1 MCGSNVRRRNGETT
15 LATLASLKTEDE
27 SYIRVNNNRNNNCH
41 RKRPTEIIAIY
52 GNAGVGKSTLVR
64 NVQQFA
70 RDYGYIAIAKFDTRQ
85 PTPYGCL
92 LRCLSIFLK
101 NILGEPAHEIE
112 RFSRMLKEQLGAEA
126 ISQLPTLIVDNVP
139 ELASFLDQPSF
150 AKNFNDK
157 SSNSTTGCEFD
168 MSGSEI
174 KMRFHSAFIEIFH
187 VMVNFKFVTLVSF
200 LFIYFLQKNIKMLTS
215 LRHVVSGRSTS
226 SRYEIFPFLFLFKSP
241 FVQPTLSFVYLDE
254 ASIELLESMISAK
267 LNFLVILTYRT
278 NEVTASITKLLS
290 NDDSVVSYVKIE
302 NLDQTALMDLIT
314 TTMHR
319 IEEID
324 YALLTPLVDF
334 IHKRS
339 HGNPF
344 YACQLLMTLEKKN
357 VIYFTWEKSRW
368 EYNLQEIDKQLLLE
382 MDEDTDGDL
391 DIEFLVRR
399 LNELPRDGRKFIK
412 WASFIGNIF
421 NYETVRNLMM
431 ENDDIMDD
439 DFESDQDTDEDESL
453 SSTKEIVLG
462 RRKYDAI
469 NGLQSA
475 LQHGFIQTFNGAE
488 FKFTHDRY
496 SQAAMMLASPETQD
510 VFHLRISDHFMY
522 KENVDKFWVA
532 DHTKAALHLIKDYH
546 VKGPYRQI
554 LVQAGDKAFNSGA
567 HKLAVSYYHA
577 AQELLTIIDDP
588 WQDNEDGNYQETL
601 HLYTRLAEISWFMDY
616 HRTKAYLSTILINA
630 RSPMDRAA
638 AYKIQHRYRWS
649 RMGSQESA
657 PILLECL
664 HELGVD
670 DIQMNLSEN
679 ALENLYKA
687 TKKEVLQAGLDKVLQ
702 LPVCDSRLIRT
713 RFSIMEELCLWAYW
727 TNDMRAML
735 SVGARFLSKTLK
747 YGTTPSTGVGFVFFG
762 IAAMQLFKAYKF
774 GEQIGE
780 IGVALCDAY
789 GGSSESG
796 RARYLYAAF
805 LSSWKYPY
813 QESIPMS
820 RLAMKQGLLGGDR
833 IYSTFAHLNVVVGNF
848 YLGENL
854 ADNLRE
860 AKNCLEETDLIG
872 ETVGTSILATTIIR
886 LILAM
891 QGKTRLDEGAVFD
904 DNEFQELEFVKSAK
918 KDHADANVQLYY
930 YYSMKSVV
938 LGFYGFDSEAVE
950 LSDQHIYMADS
961 LPSGRHT
968 HWMFF
973 SRCISLIRL
982 IRNKKIGPEM
992 MGDVE
997 KSRIRLAEW
1006 AENSHPTNLQM
1017 FISCID
1023 AEIASLEGD
1032 QLEAQKL
1039 FDLAIRQ
1046 SKQGKWPIETSV
1058 ILELAGGFYARHG
1071 IETIACALIEK
1082 SIKSYNHIGMY
1093 GKSKQLEVNYENIL
1107 DQSSIDTTKKSTSV
1121 QTETYPESVKRDSVG
1136 DLTLPDPFA
1145 FTEANDQFNSSS
1157 KGMSCTPE
1165 ETLLTL
1171 DVVDLASI
1179 LKSSQVISSEMNFD
1193 LLMKQMLGIILENS
1207 GAESGVI
1214 IVKENTSFLIVG
1226 CGSQTHGC
1234 EIFNKPKVL
1243 SEEADS
1249 IVTRISQ
1256 YAIHSQQ
1263 SLFILD
1269 VQQDSRFSDCTTQAK
1284 SCICTPIVH
1293 KAAVVGCIYI
1303 EGAVGSL
1310 TSRHE
1315 VVLRLLSQQIGI
1327 SVTNALLFKS
1337 IQKVTYANV
1346 KMIENQKSALEE
1358 ARKSKEAALHAMKL
1372 KADFLANMSHEL
1384 RTPFSGFYGMISLLS
1399 ETALDAEQQDI
1410 VLTAKESCEMLLKI
1424 IGKSFFFILSVIIS
1438 AKHLFTFFCR

>member
-1 MCGSNVRRRNGETT
+1 
-15 LATLASLKTEDE
+15 
-27 SYIRVNNNRNNNCH
+27 
-41 RKRPTEIIAIY
+41 
-52 GNAGVGKSTLVR
+52 
-64 NVQQFA
+64 
-70 RDYGYIAIAKFDTRQ
+70 
-85 PTPYGCL
+85 
-92 LRCLSIFLK
+92 
-101 NILGEPAHEIE
+101 
-112 RFSRMLKEQLGAEA
+112 
-126 ISQLPTLIVDNVP
+126 
-139 ELASFLDQPSF
+139 
-150 AKNFNDK
+150 
-157 SSNSTTGCEFD
+157 
-168 MSGSEI
+168 
-174 KMRFHSAFIEIFH
+174 
-187 VMVNFKFVTLVSF
+187 
-200 LFIYFLQKNIKMLTS
+200 
-215 LRHVVSGRSTS
+215 
-226 SRYEIFPFLFLFKSP
+226 
-241 FVQPTLSFVYLDE
+241 
-254 ASIELLESMISAK
+254 MISAK
-267 LNFLVILTYRT
+267 LNFLVILTYRS
-278 NEVTASITKLLS
+278 NEVTSSITKLLS
-290 NDDSVVSYVKIE
+290 NEDSVVSYVKIE
-302 NLDQTALMDLIT
+302 NLDQTALMDLVA

-324 YALLTPLVDF
+324 LVLLAPLVDL

-382 MDEDTDGDL
+382 MSEDTDGDL

-399 LNELPRDGRKFIK
+399 LNELPRDGRKFLK
-412 WASFIGNIF
+412 WASFIGSIF

-431 ENDDIMDD
+431 ENDDIMDNEV
-439 DFESDQDTDEDESL
+439 ESDQDTDDEEIINSP
-453 SSTKEIVLG
+453 KELVLG

-475 LQHGFIQTFNGAE
+475 LQHGFIQTFNNDE

-510 VFHLRISDHFMY
+510 VFHLRIASHFMY
-522 KENVDKFWVA
+522 KDNVDKFWVA
-532 DHTKAALHLIKDYH
+532 DHVKAAIHLIKDSRI
-546 VKGPYRQI
+546 KGSYRRV
-554 LVQAGDKAFNSGA
+554 LVQAGDKAFDSGA
-567 HKLAVSYYHA
+567 HKLAFSYYSA
-577 AQELLTIIDDP
+577 AQELLTTIDSP
-588 WQDNEDGNYQETL
+588 WQDGEDAKYPETL

-616 HRTKAYLSTILINA
+616 DLTKVYLNNILSNA
-630 RSPMDRAA
+630 RSPIDRAA
-638 AYKIQHRYRWS
+638 AYRIQHRYRWS

-670 DIQMNLSEN
+670 DIEMNLSEM
-679 ALENLYKA
+679 ALEDLYKA
-687 TKKEVLQAGLDKVLQ
+687 TKKEVLQTGLKQVLE

-735 SVGARFLSKTLK
+735 SVGSRFLSKTLR

-780 IGVALCDAY
+780 IGVSLCNAY
-789 GGSSESG
+789 GGNSESG
-796 RARYLYAAF
+796 RARYLYAGF

-833 IYSTFAHLNVVVGNF
+833 IYSTFAHLHVVIGN
-848 YLGENL
+848 LLSGENM

-860 AKNCLEETDLIG
+860 AKNCLEETDIIG

-886 LILAM
+886 VILAL
-891 QGKTRLDEGAVFD
+891 QGKTRLAEGAIFD

-918 KDHADANVQLYY
+918 EDHADANVQLYY
-930 YYSMKSVV
+930 YYSMKSIL
-938 LGFYGFDSEAVE
+938 LGLYGFDNACVE
-950 LSDQHIYMADS
+950 LNGQHIHMADS
-961 LPSGRHT
+961 LPSARHT
-968 HWMFF
+968 HLMFF
-973 SRCISLIRL
+973 FRCISLIRL
-982 IRNKKIGPEM
+982 IRNKKIGPEN
-992 MGDVE
+992 MGDIE
-997 KSRIRLAEW
+997 KSRIRLADW
-1006 AENSHPTNLQM
+1006 AENSHPVNLQM
-1017 FISCID
+1017 FITCID
-1023 AEIASLEGD
+1023 AELASLKGD
-1032 QLEAQKL
+1032 QLQAQKL

-1046 SKQGKWPIETSV
+1046 AKQGKWPIEIAV
-1058 ILELAGGFYARHG
+1058 MHELAGEFYIRHE

-1082 SIKSYNHIGMY
+1082 AVTGYRHIGMY
-1093 GKSKQLEVNYENIL
+1093 GKANQLETRY
-1107 DQSSIDTTKKSTSV
+1107 KKSLNECSFIASKKEVSV
-1121 QTETYPESVKRDSVG
+1121 QTETYQESMKRDSIS
-1136 DLTLPDPFA
+1136 DLSLPDPFT
-1145 FTEANDQFNSSS
+1145 FSNANDQCNSSS
-1157 KGMSCTPE
+1157 NGMHSTPE

-1226 CGSQTHGC
+1226 YGSQTHGC
-1234 EIFNKPKVL
+1234 EIFNTPKTL

-1256 YAIHSQQ
+1256 YAIHSQE
-1263 SLFILD
+1263 SLFIHD

-1284 SCICTPIVH
+1284 SSICTPIIH
-1293 KAAVVGCIYI
+1293 KAAIVGCIYI

-1358 ARKSKEAALHAMKL
+1358 ARRSKEAALHAMKL

-1399 ETALDAEQQDI
+1399 ETSLDAEQQDI

-1424 IGKSFFFILSVIIS
+1424 IGMSIFFIYKGKAANHI
-1438 AKHLFTFFCR
+1438 F